1 MRAPLLLLVI
11 LLPCAAFA
19 QQQAGSSSA
28 GAKPGK
34 DQVLPK
40 PKIKENQ
47 DKLDQKA
54 APVTKA
60 VGDAGAEKAQKR
72 LDALKKKSK
81 DAKTQGAFDLLQEKE
96 LQGVKKDAFHELN
109 PSAPK
114 AAGESDASRQAYF
127 DKGGKALDKAGKDI
141 AGGSKAAGSRLGDAE
156 KLKGKLD
163 GFDGAKGSKRPAA
176 VPEEK
181 LPKDSLQKPVRDFD
195 RKGEG
200 KPLTQA
206 AEKPLSPKITDYA
219 AKSVANGSV
228 KPSDI
233 HPIKEGDKISQY
245 RSMIQTVAKKYGVD
259 PLLVEAHM
267 RAENPWGDPMRT
279 SEAGAKGLMQLMPGT
294 AAALKVDPRSPVQ
307 SVDGGTR
314 MIRDLYKQFDGDPV
328 LATAAYNA
336 GPTIVGKLGRVPNYP
351 ETKTYV
357 GKVFIYYSL
366 LKGETVPGL

>member
-1 MRAPLLLLVI
+1 MRLLTTALAL
-11 LLPCAAFA
+11 LLPCAALA
-19 QQQAGSSSA
+19 AEASA
-28 GAKPGK
+28 PGAKPGK
-34 DQVLPK
+34 DEVLPQ

-60 VGDAGAEKAQKR
+60 VGDAGAAKAQNQ

-81 DAKTQGAFDLLQEKE
+81 DAKTQGVFDLLQEKE

-114 AAGESDASRQAYF
+114 EAGASDASRAAYF
-127 DKGGKALDKAGKDI
+127 DKGGKAMNQAGKDL
-141 AGGSKAAGSRLGDAE
+141 AGGRKDAGARLGDAE
-156 KLKGKLD
+156 KLKGKLE
-163 GFDGAKGSKRPAA
+163 GFDGGKAQKSPGPVAG
-176 VPEEK
+176 EK
-181 LPKDSLQKPVRDFD
+181 LPKDSQQKPVRDFG

-206 AEKPLSPKITDYA
+206 AEKPLSPKVTNYA
-219 AKSVANGSV
+219 AKAVANGTV

-245 RSMIQTVAKKYGVD
+245 RSMINTVAKKYGVD
-259 PLLVEAHM
+259 PQLVEAHM

-279 SEAGAKGLMQLMPGT
+279 SPAGAKGLMQLMPGT

-314 MIRDLYKQFDGDPV
+314 MIRDLYKQFDDDPV